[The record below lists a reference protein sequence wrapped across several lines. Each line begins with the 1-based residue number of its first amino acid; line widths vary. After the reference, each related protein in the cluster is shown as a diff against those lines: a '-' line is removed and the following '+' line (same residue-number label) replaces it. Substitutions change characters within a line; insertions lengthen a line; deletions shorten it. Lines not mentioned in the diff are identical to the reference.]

1 MSNLRTLFR
10 ILRIAGLVAI
20 LALLLRSEWRFVHGH
35 LPHILN
41 LKIQFF
47 AVASLLLVPVFWALL
62 VITIGS
68 FIGKWIIEKRLRKA
82 EDAG

>member
-1 MSNLRTLFR
+1 V
-10 ILRIAGLVAI
+10 GLVAI
-20 LALLLRSEWRFVHGH
+20 LALLLRSEWQFIHGH

-62 VITIGS
+62 VITIVS
-68 FIGKWIIEKRLRKA
+68 HIGKLMIDKQMQKA
-82 EDAG
+82 EAVE

>member
-1 MSNLRTLFR
+1 MSKLRTLFR
-10 ILRIAGLVAI
+10 ILRIVGLVAI
-20 LALLLRSEWRFVHGH
+20 LALLLRSEWQFIHGH

-62 VITIGS
+62 VITIVS
-68 FIGKWIIEKRLRKA
+68 HIGKLMIDKQMQKA
-82 EDAG
+82 EAVE